1 MGGNNSQTV
10 VDISDVDIKMHDGI
24 IRPIRNIR
32 YVPNLRG
39 ILEDEEHTFKSN
51 NNTLKI
57 VMGSLAGTKGP
68 KRNGLYLLVGDIIIS
83 QDSSMFIVTENKSC
97 LLHSRIGHIG
107 NKGLKS

>member
-10 VDISDVDIKMHDGI
+10 VDISDVDIKMNDGI

-68 KRNGLYLLVGDIIIS
+68 KRNGLYLLVGDIITS

-97 LLHSRIGHIG
+97 LLHNRIGHIG